1 MKSDSEG
8 KGRRVTIDLAVA
20 AAQEVDRLREITGL
34 TTADLFRNAM
44 SLFRLYVEAR
54 ARGHQLCIV
63 DPQNEN
69 AIRTRVELPVFI
81 AQPGPVSE
89 VRQKEQASERQ

>member
-1 MKSDSEG
+1 MKVESEG
-8 KGRRVTIDLAVA
+8 KGRRVTIDLTA
-20 AAQEVDRLREITGL
+20 AATQEVDRLREITGL
-34 TTADLFRNAM
+34 TTSDLFRNAI

-54 ARGHQLCIV
+54 SRGHQLCIV

-81 AQPGPVSE
+81 AQPSPVSE
-89 VRQKEQASERQ
+89 VRQKEQAGERQ

>member
-1 MKSDSEG
+1 MKSDSDG
-8 KGRRVTIDLAVA
+8 KGRRVTIDLTA
-20 AAQEVDRLREITGL
+20 AATQEVDRLRETTGL
-34 TTADLFRNAM
+34 TTADLFRNAI

-54 ARGHQLCIV
+54 TRGHHLCIV

-81 AQPGPVSE
+81 AQPGPGSE
-89 VRQKEQASERQ
+89 VRHKEQASERQ